1 MKAFRFRLESVLT
14 LRHWEEERAR
24 TAYAQALQQERKFV
38 DQLRAVEGRI
48 EQDTVVMRR
57 AAETTTPASDR
68 VARWRHL
75 LTLERERSDT
85 TQKLASAR
93 RIREQKMKLLIDAHR
108 RVETLGSLKTRHQQ
122 AHTAEAARREERELD
137 ELASARFQPDL

>member
-14 LRHWEEERAR
+14 IRNWEEERAR
-24 TAYAQALQQERKFV
+24 ATYGQALQQERKFV
-38 DQLRAVEGRI
+38 EQLRQVEVRI
-48 EQDTVVMRR
+48 EQDAAVMRR
-57 AAETTTPASDR
+57 AAEGPAPAGER

-75 LTLERERSDT
+75 LMLERERSDT

-108 RVETLGSLKTRHQQ
+108 RVQILDRLKARHKE
-122 AHTAEAARREERELD
+122 AHVAEAARRDERELD
-137 ELASARFQPDL
+137 ELASTRVRAVL